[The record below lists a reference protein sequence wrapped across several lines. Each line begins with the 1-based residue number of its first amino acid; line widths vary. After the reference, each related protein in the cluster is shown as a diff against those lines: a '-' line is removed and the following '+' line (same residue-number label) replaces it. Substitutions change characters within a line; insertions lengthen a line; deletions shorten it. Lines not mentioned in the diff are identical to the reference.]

1 MLMSVLRQSYRGL
14 RLVMLLN
21 LDRILALATIALAL
35 ALAAF
40 VGGL

>member
-1 MLMSVLRQSYRGL
+1 MSALQQSYRGL

-35 ALAAF
+35 FLSAYIS
-40 VGGL
+40 GL

>member
-1 MLMSVLRQSYRGL
+1 MSTLQQSYRGL

-35 ALAAF
+35 FLAAYI
-40 VGGL
+40 GGL